1 MHLTLLAF
9 NIYLT
14 VNSKS
19 NQCQNNPAS
28 YPFFTYSTAPSGKSH
43 CSKQITKPPSQR
55 LTVAEVT
62 LERRKQI
69 PSVFSLNME
78 RCRMQ
83 AGLNQLDTGQT
94 EARLYRLH
102 RCHGTATANSKITT
116 GSSTLESWDT
126 TASVNTNNLF
136 IQCCL
141 FHM

>member
-1 MHLTLLAF
+1 MHFTLLAF

-14 VNSKS
+14 VNNKS
-19 NQCQNNPAS
+19 QKTPAN

-43 CSKQITKPPSQR
+43 CSKQIRKPPPLQR

-62 LERRKQI
+62 LERREQI
-69 PSVFSLNME
+69 SSAFSLNTE

-83 AGLNQLDTGQT
+83 AGLNQLHTGKT
-94 EARLYRLH
+94 EAHLYH
-102 RCHGTATANSKITT
+102 VTAQTTAGNKITT

-126 TASVNTNNLF
+126 AASVNTNNLF

-141 FHM
+141 SHM